1 MTSAQTEA
9 GMLIERTDRN
19 AAAEIEDAK
28 SDLLQAI
35 ALLKAIDEGQLLG
48 AAPDDLA
55 ARKRHEAGVTLLAMV
70 EPRLERALL
79 RLRLA
84 D

>member
-1 MTSAQTEA
+1 
-9 GMLIERTDRN
+9 MLIERNDQTPL
-19 AAAEIEDAK
+19 AAIEDAGVE
-28 SDLLQAI
+28 LMQAL
-35 ALLKAIDEGQLLG
+35 ALIRAIDEGELFG
-48 AAPDDLA
+48 SSPTDTA

-79 RLRLA
+79 RLKVS